1 MKRHRKN
8 PHRKKRQQCGLTLI
22 ELLIVL
28 SITVILA
35 SALGYAFTAELTM
48 QRGEEARRADLDR
61 SDAAERQ
68 ITRLLQGAKLAV
80 PAQSSP
86 AAALNTLPGQPAG
99 LPVPAATYFAG
110 VAESGANDLGC
121 DRLTFTTTAPA
132 LPMAA
137 LSGTDDFETQQQARG
152 PVGGLAEVSF
162 SVTPVG
168 DAGGRTG
175 LFERLQR
182 PSDGDPTQGG
192 LEFLLDPQIERIG
205 FQFWDGLEWVTLW
218 SAASPPR
225 LPQAVRVSYTLRG
238 APDEVRVFDVP
249 LPSSDVSAQS
259 PQNTGQNAN

>member
-1 MKRHRKN
+1 MKR
-8 PHRKKRQQCGLTLI
+8 RKKLQRQHGLTLI

-28 SITVILA
+28 GITAILA

-48 QRGEEARRADLDR
+48 QRVEETRRAALDR
-61 SDAAERQ
+61 SDTTERQ
-68 ITRLLQGAKLAV
+68 ITRLLQGAKLT
-80 PAQSSP
+80 AQAESSP
-86 AAALNTLPGQPAG
+86 AAVPGVQPGQPAA
-99 LPVPAATYFAG
+99 PAVPAAQTTYFAG
-110 VAESGANDLGC
+110 VVESGANDLGC

-137 LSGTDDFETQQQARG
+137 LAGTDDFETQQQARG
-152 PVGGLAEVSF
+152 PVGGLAEVSL

-192 LEFLLDPQIERIG
+192 SEFLLDPQIERIG
-205 FQFWDGLEWVTLW
+205 FRFWDGLQWVTSW
-218 SAASPPR
+218 SATAPPR
-225 LPQAVRVSYTLRG
+225 LPQAVRVSYTRRG

-259 PQNTGQNAN
+259 PQNTGQNTN